1 MAFVSVK
8 TSPSLTHSHWPLSRL
23 LFLLV
28 TVATLG
34 LSLGN
39 AATYNASYH
48 NPNTIRVGTVT
59 AAPGP
64 YPSSISVS
72 NLPGVVASVSVI
84 LTNFNHTVPD
94 DVDILL
100 VSPSGQK
107 LLMMSDAGG
116 DSATG
121 FIRLTFADDFT
132 AALPDSTRILTGNY
146 RPTNY
151 GTGDTFP
158 APAPAAP
165 YGANFKVFDGIN
177 PNGQWRLFVA
187 DDVVGAGSGTIGGWY
202 LNLTTFAAPPVIIA
216 EPQDQAVQPDANVTF
231 NVDVS
236 GPGPFGFQWMRNGE
250 VFIPFG
256 QASST
261 LRLFNVSSNDAAFYS
276 VIVTNAGNRQGVQSR
291 RARLDVLGPLTV
303 VNPPKTIAVEPGADV
318 ELFVGATGNPP
329 LRYQWTLNGIPLPG
343 ETNALLTL
351 FKVTPELG
359 GNFQALVWNGDE
371 ALTTL
376 PALVLV
382 RPGSQFKLEDKFSAR
397 PTVELPRGVVQGNS
411 ADARRESGEPVRPG
425 GGRTM
430 WFEWYA
436 AETGIA
442 TFTSRGST
450 FDTFLTVFTGDEVNG
465 LKLVTG
471 DDDRGGF
478 YTSSFQFNAVRGQRY
493 QIQLDGLGRNGG
505 GGEFTI
511 NWNLEVTQELVPV
524 LIEEPQPQAVLI
536 GDRAVFSIKVD
547 SDDVEYQ
554 WFFNGRPI
562 RGAVENVLVI
572 PNAKSEHVGQYSV
585 RVLNRFNR
593 FVLSP
598 VAVLQIGSIGGFLWG
613 DKQEYILYSLGI
625 GAFMPIGAGV
635 TYYQEGSTT
644 TNRQAGDPN
653 PCGNPF
659 FGTLWQGLAATNNGT
674 IQVDTIGSE
683 INARLAVYQI
693 TGGPDDFF
701 VPAFIC
707 DLTSASNG
715 VPAVAQFPATQGT
728 NYAIVVESFEALGNL
743 ALNCQMGVAPALTN
757 PLLHYFVPEG
767 GGLVLQMPATN
778 WNPVPSCQWRLNGVD
793 IPGATNPTLTLSKF
807 SALDEGTYSV
817 FVSNFVSSATP
828 DVALVSMVGPFTVNH
843 WWSTNSGKIGF
854 VLSTS
859 NSIPFVLE
867 TSTNLNG
874 SWTPIATNPDPFKIL
889 FYTNG
894 NPFLS
899 PQRFFRAAPWP
910 PFGP

>member
-1 MAFVSVK
+1 MRI
-8 TSPSLTHSHWPLSRL
+8 SPSTTRFHAGALRL
-23 LFLLV
+23 LLAAWAV
-28 TVATLG
+28 WVAGFCTSFG
-34 LSLGN
+34 
-39 AATYNASYH
+39 ATYGGSYR
-48 NPNTIRVGTVT
+48 NPTTIFVGSV
-59 AAPGP
+59 AAPPGP

-72 NLPGVVASVSVI
+72 NLPGVVSSVSVI

-132 AALPDSTRILTGNY
+132 TALPDSTRIFTGDY

-151 GTGDTFP
+151 GTGDIFP
-158 APAPAAP
+158 APAPASP

-177 PNGQWRLFVA
+177 PNGQWRLFVT
-187 DDVVGAGSGTIGGWY
+187 DDVAGAGSGSIGGWY
-202 LNLTTFAAPPVIIA
+202 LNLTTFAAPPVIVA
-216 EPQDQAVQPDANVTF
+216 QPQDQAVPPGTDVTF

-236 GPGPFGFQWMRNGE
+236 GPGPFGFQWMRNGQ

-261 LRLFNVSSNDAAFYS
+261 LKLLNVTSNDAAFYS

-291 RARLDVLGPLTV
+291 RARLDILGPLTV
-303 VNPPKTIAVEPGADV
+303 VNPPETVVVEPGKDV

-343 ETNALLTL
+343 ETNALLSL
-351 FKVTPELG
+351 FKLTPDMG

-371 ALTTL
+371 ALTTH

-382 RPGSQFKLEDKFSAR
+382 RPGNQVSPEDKFDAR
-397 PTVELPRGVVQGNS
+397 PTVEAPRGVIQGNS
-411 ADARRESGEPVRPG
+411 SRARREAGEPIRPG
-425 GGRTM
+425 GGRTV
-430 WFEWYA
+430 WFEWIA
-436 AETGIA
+436 AESGVA

-450 FDTFLTVFTGDEVNG
+450 FDTFLSVFTGQAVNN
-465 LKLVTG
+465 LTPITS

-511 NWNLEVTQELVPV
+511 NWDLEVTQELVPV
-524 LIEEPQPQAVLI
+524 IIEEPQPQAVVI
-536 GDRAVFSIKVD
+536 GDRAEFRIKVD
-547 SDDVEYQ
+547 SEDVQYQ
-554 WFFNGRPI
+554 WFINDEPI

-572 PNAKSEHVGQYSV
+572 PNAKSDDVGEYSV

-613 DKQEYILYSLGI
+613 DKQEYVMYSLGA
-625 GAFMPIGAGV
+625 GEFVPIGAGV
-635 TYYQEGSTT
+635 SFFQEVASTAS
-644 TNRQAGDPN
+644 RQSSDPN
-653 PCGNPF
+653 PCGSPF
-659 FGTLWQGLAATNNGT
+659 LGTLWQGLAATNTGVIEVN
-674 IQVDTIGSE
+674 TIGSE
-683 INARLAVYQI
+683 IGARMAVYRFSTNAGLLSSFQL
-693 TGGPDDFF
+693 
-701 VPAFIC
+701 VC
-707 DLTSASNG
+707 DLSSASNG
-715 VPAVAQFPATQGT
+715 LPAIARFDGTQGS
-728 NYAIVVESFEALGNL
+728 NYVIVVEGYEASGNL
-743 ALNCQMGVAPALTN
+743 QLNCQMGIAPALTN

-767 GGLVLQMPATN
+767 GGVVLSMPATN
-778 WNPVPSCQWRLNGVD
+778 WIPQPSCQWRLNGVN
-793 IPGATNPTLTLSKF
+793 IPGATNPTLTLSNF
-807 SALDEGTYSV
+807 SELGVGTYSV
-817 FVSNFVSSATP
+817 YVSNFVSSATR
-828 DVALVSMVGPFTVNH
+828 DVALVSLVGPFTVNH
-843 WWSTNSGKIGF
+843 WWTTNSGKVGF
-854 VLSTS
+854 SLSTS
-859 NSIPFVLE
+859 NSMPFVLE

-874 SWTPIATNPDPFKIL
+874 SWSPIATNPDPFKVL

-894 NPFLS
+894 NPFAT

-910 PFGP
+910 PLSP

>member
-1 MAFVSVK
+1 VK
-8 TSPSLTHSHWPLSRL
+8 TSPPTTRFGTGALRL
-23 LFLLV
+23 LLAACAV
-28 TVATLG
+28 WM
-34 LSLGN
+34 
-39 AATYNASYH
+39 AATGSSSGATYGGSYR
-48 NPNTIRVGTVT
+48 NPTTILVGTVG
-59 AAPGP
+59 APPGP
-64 YPSSISVS
+64 YPSSIGVT
-72 NLPGVVASVSVI
+72 NLPGVVSNVSVI
-84 LTNFNHTVPD
+84 LTNFNHSVPD
-94 DVDILL
+94 DVDIVL

-132 AALPDSTRILTGNY
+132 ATLPDSTRILTGNY

-151 GTGDTFP
+151 GAGDTFP
-158 APAPAAP
+158 SPAPAAP
-165 YGANFKVFDGIN
+165 YGTSFKVFDGIN
-177 PNGQWRLFVA
+177 PNGQWRLFVT
-187 DDVVGAGSGTIGGWY
+187 DDVTSAGSGSIGGWY
-202 LNLTTFAAPPVIIA
+202 LNLTTFAAPPVIVA
-216 EPQDQAVQPDANVTF
+216 QPQDQAVPPGTDVTF

-236 GPGPFGFQWMRNGE
+236 GPGPFGFQWMRNGQ

-261 LRLFNVSSNDAAFYS
+261 LKLFNVTSNDAAFYS

-291 RARLDVLGPLTV
+291 RARLDILGPLTV
-303 VNPPKTIAVEPGADV
+303 VNPPSTVEVSPGKDV

-343 ETNALLTL
+343 ETNALLSL
-351 FKVTPELG
+351 FKLTPDLG

-371 ALTTL
+371 ALTTD

-382 RPGSQFKLEDKFSAR
+382 RAGNQFTPEDKFESR
-397 PTVELPRGVVQGNS
+397 PTLEAPRGVIQGDS
-411 ADARRESGEPVRPG
+411 SKARRELGEPIRPG
-425 GGRTM
+425 GGRTV
-430 WFEWYA
+430 WFEWIA
-436 AETGIA
+436 AESGIA

-450 FDTFLTVFTGDEVNG
+450 FDTFLTVFTGQEVNG

-478 YTSSFQFNAVRGQRY
+478 YTSSFQFNAERGQRY

-511 NWNLEVTQELVPV
+511 NWDLEVTQELVPV
-524 LIEEPQPQAVLI
+524 MIEEPQPQAVVI
-536 GDRAVFSIKVD
+536 GDRAEFRVKVD
-547 SDDVEYQ
+547 SEDVQIQ
-554 WFFNGRPI
+554 WFFNGKPI

-572 PNAKSEHVGQYSV
+572 PNAKSEHVGEYSV
-585 RVLNRFNR
+585 QILNRFNR

-598 VAVLQIGSIGGFLWG
+598 VAVLQIGNIGGFLWG
-613 DKQEYILYSLGI
+613 DKQEVVLYSIGLGQFI
-625 GAFMPIGAGV
+625 PIGAGDSF
-635 TYYQEGSTT
+635 YWERPSAA
-644 TNRQAGDPN
+644 NRQAGDPN
-653 PCGNPF
+653 PCGSPF
-659 FGTLWQGLAATNNGT
+659 TGTLWRGLEATNNGMIEVT
-674 IQVDTIGSE
+674 TIGSE
-683 INARLAVYQI
+683 VPARMAVYRFSTNAGIISSAQL
-693 TGGPDDFF
+693 
-701 VPAFIC
+701 VC

-715 VPAVAQFPATQGT
+715 LPAIARFDGT
-728 NYAIVVESFEALGNL
+728 LGSNYVVVVEGFQASGNL
-743 ALNCQMGVAPALTN
+743 QLNCQMGIAPALSN
-757 PLLHYFVPEG
+757 PLLKYFVPEG

-778 WNPVPSCQWRLNGVD
+778 WNPLPSCQWRLNGVD
-793 IPGATNPTLTLSKF
+793 IQGATNPTLTLSKF

-817 FVSNFVSSATP
+817 FVSNFVSSATR

-859 NSIPFVLE
+859 NSMPFVLE
-867 TSTNLNG
+867 TSTNLNDA
-874 SWTPIATNPDPFKIL
+874 WTPIATNPDPFKVL

-894 NPFLS
+894 NPFAT

-910 PFGP
+910 PLGP

>member
-1 MAFVSVK
+1 MRNRPA
-8 TSPSLTHSHWPLSRL
+8 TTRLRPSALRL
-23 LFLLV
+23 LAAV
-28 TVATLG
+28 WAVWM
-34 LSLGN
+34 
-39 AATYNASYH
+39 AATGISYGATYSGTYR
-48 NPNTIRVGTVT
+48 NPSTILVGTV
-59 AAPGP
+59 AAPPGP
-64 YPSSISVS
+64 YPSSIGVT
-72 NLPGVVASVSVI
+72 NLPGVVSSVSVI

-100 VSPSGQK
+100 VSPGGQK

-121 FIRLTFADDFT
+121 FIRLTFADDFA
-132 AALPDSTRILTGNY
+132 AALPDSTRILTGDY

-151 GTGDTFP
+151 GTGDSFSS
-158 APAPAAP
+158 PAPAAP
-165 YGANFKVFDGIN
+165 YGASFKVFDGIN
-177 PNGQWRLFVA
+177 PNGQWRLFVT
-187 DDVVGAGSGTIGGWY
+187 DDVAGAGSGSIGGWY
-202 LNLTTFAAPPVIIA
+202 LNLTTFAAPPVITG
-216 EPQDQAVQPDANVTF
+216 EPQDQAVPPGTDVTF

-236 GPGPFGFQWMRNGE
+236 GPGPFGFQWMRNGQ

-261 LRLFNVSSNDAAFYS
+261 LKLFNVTSNDAAFYS

-291 RARLDVLGPLTV
+291 RAHLDILGPLTV
-303 VNPPKTIAVEPGADV
+303 VNRPSTVEVSPGKDV

-343 ETNALLTL
+343 ETNALLSL
-351 FKVTPELG
+351 FKLTPDMG

-371 ALTTL
+371 ALTTD

-382 RPGSQFKLEDKFSAR
+382 RPGSQFVPDDKFEAR
-397 PTVELPRGVVQGNS
+397 PTIEAPRGVIQGDS
-411 ADARRESGEPVRPG
+411 SKARRELGEPIRPG
-425 GGRTM
+425 GGRTV
-430 WFEWYA
+430 WFEWIA
-436 AETGIA
+436 AESGIA

-450 FDTFLTVFTGDEVNG
+450 FDTFLSVFTGQQVNN
-465 LKLVTG
+465 LTPITS

-478 YTSSFQFNAVRGQRY
+478 YTSSFQFNAERGQRY

-511 NWNLEVTQELVPV
+511 NWELEVTQEIVPV
-524 LIEEPQPQAVLI
+524 LIEEPQPQAVVI
-536 GDRAVFSIKVD
+536 GDRAEFRVKVD
-547 SDDVEYQ
+547 SEDVQIQ
-554 WFFNGRPI
+554 WFFNGKPI

-572 PNAKSEHVGQYSV
+572 PNAKSEHVGEYSA
-585 RVLNRFNR
+585 RILNRFNR

-613 DKQEYILYSLGI
+613 DKQEYVMYSIALGQYI
-625 GAFMPIGAGV
+625 PIGSGDSYFWETPSAA
-635 TYYQEGSTT
+635 
-644 TNRQAGDPN
+644 NRQAEDPN
-653 PCGNPF
+653 PCGSPF
-659 FGTLWQGLAATNNGT
+659 VGTLWRGLSATNNGV
-674 IQVDTIGSE
+674 IEVNTIGSDLG
-683 INARLAVYQI
+683 ARMAVYRFATNAGLLSSYQL
-693 TGGPDDFF
+693 
-701 VPAFIC
+701 VC

-715 VPAVAQFPATQGT
+715 LPAIARFDGT
-728 NYAIVVESFEALGNL
+728 LGSNYVIVVEGFQASGNL
-743 ALNCQMGVAPALTN
+743 QLNCQMGVAPALSN
-757 PLLHYFVPEG
+757 PLLKYFVPEG

-778 WNPVPSCQWRLNGVD
+778 WNPLPSCQWRLNGVD

-817 FVSNFVSSATP
+817 FVSNFVSSATR

-859 NSIPFVLE
+859 NSMPFVLE

>member
-1 MAFVSVK
+1 MTLISVR
-8 TSPSLTHSHWPLSRL
+8 TSPPTTRFRASALRL
-23 LFLLV
+23 LLAACAV
-28 TVATLG
+28 WM
-34 LSLGN
+34 
-39 AATYNASYH
+39 AATGSSAGATYGGSYR
-48 NPNTIRVGTVT
+48 NPNTILVGTVG
-59 AAPGP
+59 APPGP
-64 YPSSISVS
+64 YPSPIGVT
-72 NLPGVVASVSVI
+72 NLPGVVSSVSVI

-132 AALPDSTRILTGNY
+132 AVLPDSTRILTGNY

-158 APAPAAP
+158 SPAPASP
-165 YGANFKVFDGIN
+165 YGASFKLFDGIN
-177 PNGQWRLFVA
+177 PNGQWRLFVT
-187 DDVVGAGSGTIGGWY
+187 DDVVGAGSGSIGGWY
-202 LNLTTFAAPPVIIA
+202 LNLTTFAAPPVIVA
-216 EPQDQAVQPDANVTF
+216 QPQDQTVQPGANVTF

-236 GPGPFGFQWMRNGE
+236 GPGPFGFQWMRNGQ

-256 QASST
+256 QGGST
-261 LRLFNVSSNDAAFYS
+261 LRLFNVTSNAAAFYS

-291 RARLDVLGPLTV
+291 RARLDILGPLTV
-303 VNPPKTIAVEPGADV
+303 VNPPETVVIAPGKDV

-343 ETNALLTL
+343 ETNALLSL
-351 FKVTPELG
+351 FKLTPDMG

-371 ALTTL
+371 ALTTD

-382 RPGSQFKLEDKFSAR
+382 RPGNQFTPDDKFEAR
-397 PTVELPRGVVQGNS
+397 PTIEAPRGVIQGDS
-411 ADARRESGEPVRPG
+411 SKARREFGEPIRPG
-425 GGRTM
+425 GGQTV
-430 WFEWYA
+430 WFEWIA
-436 AETGIA
+436 VESGVA

-450 FDTFLTVFTGDEVNG
+450 FDTFLSVFTGQAVNN
-465 LKLVTG
+465 LTPITS

-511 NWNLEVTQELVPV
+511 DWDLEVTQEVVPEM
-524 LIEEPQPQAVLI
+524 IEEPQPQAVRI
-536 GDRAVFSIKVD
+536 GDRAEFRIKVD
-547 SDDVEYQ
+547 SEDVEYQ
-554 WFFNGRPI
+554 WFFNGRAI

-572 PNAKSEHVGQYSV
+572 PNAKSEHVGHYSV

-613 DKQEYILYSLGI
+613 DKQEYVMYSLGL
-625 GAFMPIGAGV
+625 GEFVPIGAGNSFF
-635 TYYQEGSTT
+635 QEGPSAS
-644 TNRQAGDPN
+644 NRQATDPN

-659 FGTLWQGLAATNNGT
+659 FGTLWQGLAATNNGV
-674 IQVDTIGSE
+674 IQVDTVGSE
-683 INARLAVYQI
+683 IDARLAVYQI
-693 TGGPDDFF
+693 TGGADDFF
-701 VPAFIC
+701 KPAFIC
-707 DLTSASNG
+707 DLSSASNG
-715 VPAVAQFPATQGT
+715 VPAVAQFPATLGT
-728 NYAIVVESFEALGNL
+728 NYAIVVEGFEASGNL
-743 ALNCQMGVAPALTN
+743 QLNCQMGVAPALTN

-767 GGLVLQMPATN
+767 SGVVLSMPATN
-778 WNPVPSCQWRLNGVD
+778 WIPQPSCQWRLNGVN
-793 IPGATNPTLTLSKF
+793 IPGATGPTLTLSNF
-807 SALDEGTYSV
+807 SELGVGTYSV
-817 FVSNFVSSATP
+817 YVSNFVSSATR
-828 DVALVSMVGPFTVNH
+828 DVALVSLVGPFTVNH
-843 WWSTNSGKIGF
+843 WWTTNSGKVGF
-854 VLSTS
+854 SLSAS
-859 NSIPFVLE
+859 NSMPFVLE

-874 SWTPIATNPDPFKIL
+874 SWTPIATNPDPFRVL

-894 NPFLS
+894 NPFAT

-910 PFGP
+910 PLGP